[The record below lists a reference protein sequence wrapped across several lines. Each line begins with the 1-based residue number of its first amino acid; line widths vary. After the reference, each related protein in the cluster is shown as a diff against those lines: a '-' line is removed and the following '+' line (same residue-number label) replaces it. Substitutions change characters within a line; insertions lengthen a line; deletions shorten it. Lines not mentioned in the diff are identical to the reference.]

1 MLAKLHI
8 RNSPEKLDGPKKRVL
23 WDDLVNLKTEELH
36 CDVADEKDS
45 CCSNDEVDDEVK
57 VGDTLHSEQIH
68 AELSTPV
75 SNILLSDEE
84 NDVREKNVDRNQDQ
98 ERELQYPG
106 VHYRGYLAP
115 SFIPRRTLTRGSS
128 RGTRTPVDMYSED
141 EGIGL
146 TPTSFTSGYSHPRC
160 TVSRE
165 TTRNSLMSRESY
177 SLASTSFVSRDLGL
191 DTSTVSTPVNEDYL
205 ETLHYQD
212 GKFVTPKRDFISKRS
227 LTQTNSAPEI
237 SSTAVTPKTFSLN
250 VNKPET
256 IMFGHKPRRKVKS
269 SYGIRNQNK
278 TNVATRP
285 QTVYST
291 KSRRMSFSKTLY
303 KSPPGSRSV
312 GERSGRYTPNENCW
326 AVKLDPERVLS
337 ESKSALDTDN
347 DLFQIKSMFKSED
360 LRARSFP
367 GTPNGLRKY
376 SAESTRSKQR
386 SDVNLRKAVS
396 THYAFTASVIIQ
408 SFKGAQ

>member
-23 WDDLVNLKTEELH
+23 WNDLVNLKTDELH
-36 CDVADEKDS
+36 CDVAVEKDS
-45 CCSNDEVDDEVK
+45 CCPNDEIADEVR
-57 VGDTLHSEQIH
+57 VGDMLQSEQIH

-75 SNILLSDEE
+75 STILLSDEE
-84 NDVREKNVDRNQDQ
+84 NDEKEEIIDRNQGQ

-128 RGTRTPVDMYSED
+128 RGTRTSVDVYSED

-146 TPTSFTSGYSHPRC
+146 TPTSFTSGCSHSRC

-191 DTSTVSTPVNEDYL
+191 DTSTVNTPVNEDYL
-205 ETLHYQD
+205 ETLHYRD
-212 GKFVTPKRDFISKRS
+212 GKFMTPKRDFLSKRS
-227 LTQTNSAPEI
+227 LTETSSAPEI

-256 IMFGHKPRRKVKS
+256 IMFGPKPRRKVKS
-269 SYGIRNQNK
+269 SYGIRVQNK
-278 TNVATRP
+278 TNMATRP
-285 QTVYST
+285 QNAHST
-291 KSRRMSFSKTLY
+291 RRMSFSKTFY
-303 KSPPGSRSV
+303 KSPHGHSSV
-312 GERSGRYTPNENCW
+312 GARSGRNTPNENCW
-326 AVKLDPERVLS
+326 AVKLDTKKVPS
-337 ESKSALDTDN
+337 ESKSDFETDN
-347 DLFQIKSMFKSED
+347 DLFRIKSMFKSED

-367 GTPNGLRKY
+367 GIPSRPRKY
-376 SAESTRSKQR
+376 SAESARPKQR
-386 SDVNLRKAVS
+386 SYANLRKAVS
-396 THYAFTASVIIQ
+396 THYPFTALIDIK
-408 SFKGAQ
+408 SFNRA

>member
-23 WDDLVNLKTEELH
+23 WDDLVNLKTDELH

-57 VGDTLHSEQIH
+57 VGDTIHSEQIH
-68 AELSTPV
+68 AELSTPI
-75 SNILLSDEE
+75 STILLSDEE
-84 NDVREKNVDRNQDQ
+84 NDEREENVDRNQGQ

-146 TPTSFTSGYSHPRC
+146 TPTSFTSGYSHPRF

-212 GKFVTPKRDFISKRS
+212 GKFMTPKTDFISKRS

-237 SSTAVTPKTFSLN
+237 CSTAVTPKTFSLN

-256 IMFGHKPRRKVKS
+256 IMFGPKPRRKVKC

-285 QTVYST
+285 QTVHST

-312 GERSGRYTPNENCW
+312 GVRSGRYTPNENCW

-337 ESKSALDTDN
+337 ESKSAPDTDN
-347 DLFQIKSMFKSED
+347 DLFQIKSTFKPEH

-367 GTPNGLRKY
+367 GTPSGLRKY
-376 SAESTRSKQR
+376 SVESTRSKQS

-396 THYAFTASVIIQ
+396 THYAFTASVNVQ
-408 SFKGAQ
+408 SFNGAQ

>member
-23 WDDLVNLKTEELH
+23 WDDLVNLKTDELH

-68 AELSTPV
+68 AELSTTI
-75 SNILLSDEE
+75 STILLSDEE
-84 NDVREKNVDRNQDQ
+84 NDEREENVDRNQGQ

-146 TPTSFTSGYSHPRC
+146 TPTSFTSGYSHPRF

-212 GKFVTPKRDFISKRS
+212 GKFMTPKTDFISKRS

-237 SSTAVTPKTFSLN
+237 CSTAVTPKTFSLN

-278 TNVATRP
+278 TNAATRP
-285 QTVYST
+285 QTEHST
-291 KSRRMSFSKTLY
+291 RPRKMSLSKTLY
-303 KSPPGSRSV
+303 KSPPGGRSV
-312 GERSGRYTPNENCW
+312 GARSGRYTPNENCW
-326 AVKLDPERVLS
+326 AMKLDPERVLS
-337 ESKSALDTDN
+337 ESKYALETDN
-347 DLFQIKSMFKSED
+347 DLFQIKSMFKPED

-367 GTPNGLRKY
+367 GTPSGLWKY
-376 SAESTRSKQR
+376 SAESARSKQR
-386 SDVNLRKAVS
+386 SDVNLRKSVNIL
-396 THYAFTASVIIQ
+396 YPFTAYIYVQ
-408 SFKGAQ
+408 NFNVAQ